1 MADRHSQAPPGV
13 AEPDCGDWD
22 LGSILGQRP
31 AAQLRQHP
39 PHHPNLPTR
48 QPPAPSP
55 RPSPHGPGRSARAV
69 PGSRGRARLQP
80 HAGTSRAADCLNIHH
95 RLLLLQVQLG
105 SAAIA
110 GPPCFGKKKKSFSF
124 SSVINSYNLAL
135 NNWLPWELL
144 QHRLRFP
151 LPAFLSDKDLHLH
164 MLRFKLQPGYFMQI
178 FLVCSINSSSGAPAS
193 TATDA

>member
-1 MADRHSQAPPGV
+1 MA
-13 AEPDCGDWD
+13 
-22 LGSILGQRP
+22 LL
-31 AAQLRQHP
+31 
-39 PHHPNLPTR
+39 LPTCLMAAGPSPPSGSSSS
-48 QPPAPSP
+48 QPGSP
-55 RPSPHGPGRSARAV
+55 RPSPHRPGHSARAV
-69 PGSRGRARLQP
+69 PGSRGRARPKGSTAPSPRWHLMGGRLFKHTP
-80 HAGTSRAADCLNIHH
+80 STAPAA
-95 RLLLLQVQLG
+95 G
-105 SAAIA
+105 SAWL
-110 GPPCFGKKKKSFSF
+110 GGHRWSSLLWKKKKKSFSF

-178 FLVCSINSSSGAPAS
+178 FLVCSIKSSSRAPAS